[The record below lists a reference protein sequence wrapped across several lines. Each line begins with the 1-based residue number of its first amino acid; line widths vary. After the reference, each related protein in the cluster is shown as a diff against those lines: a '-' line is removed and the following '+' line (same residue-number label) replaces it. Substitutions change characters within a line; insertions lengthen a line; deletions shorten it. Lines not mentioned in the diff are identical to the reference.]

1 MQRQVVVVGL
11 LAGFLAFA
19 SQPARAQWAV
29 IDVNAIDQLVQEVA
43 TLRQQLQTAEQS
55 LVEQE
60 SQVRAMTGSRG
71 MQNLLSGTNRNYLP
85 PDWTTLD
92 SLVTQ
97 TSGAYQAL
105 AQGVQN
111 LISANAVLTPAQVA
125 QLSLPEQANLNAA
138 RQSAAILEA
147 TSRAAL
153 ANTSARFASLQQL
166 IAAIPSA
173 TDQKGALDLEARIE
187 AEQAMLEN
195 EHTKLEVLDET
206 IAAQRLAEEQSVR
219 EQAIAGVGSL
229 RTLPPLALP

>member
-1 MQRQVVVVGL
+1 MQRQIVVVGL

-19 SQPARAQWAV
+19 AQPARAQWAV

-55 LVEQE
+55 LVQQE

-85 PDWTTLD
+85 PDWTTLA

-105 AQGVQN
+105 AQGVQS

-125 QLSLPEQANLNAA
+125 QLSPAEQANLNAA
-138 RQSAAILEA
+138 RESAAILEA

-153 ANTSARFASLQQL
+153 ANTSARFASLQEL

-195 EHTKLEVLDET
+195 EHTKLAALDES

-219 EQAIAGVGSL
+219 EQAIAGIGSL

>member
-1 MQRQVVVVGL
+1 MKKSVLMGL
-11 LAGFLAFA
+11 LVGFLAIGA
-19 SQPARAQWAV
+19 EPARAQWAV

-55 LVEQE
+55 LVQQE

-85 PDWTTLD
+85 PDWTTLA
-92 SLVTQ
+92 SLVTR

-125 QLSLPEQANLNAA
+125 QLSPAEQANLNAA

-153 ANTSARFASLQQL
+153 ANTSTRFASLQQL

-173 TDQKGALDLEARIE
+173 TDQKGALDLQARIE

-229 RTLPPLALP
+229 RTLPQLALP